1 MDILG
6 KIFISKRDFDSQP
19 KFSFQKSHV
28 LFGKL
33 FLCNKLFQIKFKFS
47 KLTSLDF

>member
-6 KIFISKRDFDSQP
+6 KIFISKRDFDSQ
-19 KFSFQKSHV
+19 KSHV

-33 FLCNKLFQIKFKFS
+33 FLCNISNKV
-47 KLTSLDF
+47 

>member
-33 FLCNKLFQIKFKFS
+33 FLCNISYKV
-47 KLTSLDF
+47 

>member
-6 KIFISKRDFDSQP
+6 EIFISTRDFDSQP
-19 KFSFQKSHV
+19 KFSIQKSHV

-33 FLCNKLFQIKFKFS
+33 FLSVISNKV
-47 KLTSLDF
+47 